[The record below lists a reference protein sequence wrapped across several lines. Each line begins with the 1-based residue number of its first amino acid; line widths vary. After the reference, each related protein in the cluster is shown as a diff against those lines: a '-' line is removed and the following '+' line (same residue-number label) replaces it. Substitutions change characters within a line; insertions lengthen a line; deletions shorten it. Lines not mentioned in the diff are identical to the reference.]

1 MANLEQSQEWQ
12 LAVMPGTAS
21 LSSLHA
27 RVALRNQIVQDSHER
42 ARAMGLV
49 PTQQSDFSS
58 QGASDFKITKE
69 RSARLYSQAVPI
81 MDMLLEQVSDTA
93 SMVVLTDDTGTIL
106 RTCCHNTFMESAE
119 RVALRQGVS
128 WAESS
133 KGTNAVGTALMLESE
148 ILIHAKE
155 HYIQSNQFLTCSAA
169 PIFDPSGNIIGV
181 LDVSGD
187 KRSFHPHTLGLVK
200 MSARMIENY
209 WFRDSFRGKLC
220 VHFHAQPE
228 LIGTVVEGIMALDGD
243 GRVQGINLAGLKLLG
258 SSSAALRILGLR
270 GLFGLSFGEML
281 DRLRASRATP
291 LRIQLPSGPVL
302 YVRADFGE
310 SGLDQSFT
318 VGPRTAD
325 AKRTADDVAAS
336 AWGGLMSETGAP
348 VARAIS
354 PPQTLDELGRDD
366 PQMRSVVDKVR
377 RVIDKDVTILILG
390 ETGTGK
396 ELLARAIHQ
405 ASVRQHQAFVAVNC
419 ASIPETLIESELF
432 GYEEGAFT
440 GAKRKGA
447 LGKLLQ
453 ADGGTLLL
461 DEIGDMPLALQ
472 ARLLRV
478 LQERRVTPLGSQRS
492 IAINVNVV
500 CATHRN
506 LREMIAQHS
515 FREDLYYRI
524 NGLSVKLPRLRERTD
539 LRALCACILRE
550 VAPGHALGIDAEIMA
565 AFEVYQWPGN
575 LRQLHSVLRTAAI
588 MAGTDRK
595 ITRIHL
601 SDDFLDEIKL
611 ASEGVLPNGSLEKAP
626 ADSDEVAPMDVSAI
640 DPLQQ
645 VKLESIRRALAACGG
660 NVSLAA
666 KQLNVSRNTIYRK
679 LKSAAS

>member
-1 MANLEQSQEWQ
+1 MANLEQSQEWH
-12 LAVMPGTAS
+12 LAATPDAAS
-21 LSSLHA
+21 LQSLHA
-27 RVALRNQIVQDSHER
+27 GVALRNQIVQDSHER
-42 ARAMGLV
+42 ARAMGLA
-49 PTQQSDFSS
+49 PTQQCDFSS

-93 SMVVLTDDTGTIL
+93 SMVVLTDDTGIIL
-106 RTCCHNTFMESAE
+106 RTCCHNTFMEDAE

-281 DRLRASRATP
+281 DRLRASRVTP
-291 LRIQLPSGPVL
+291 LRLQLPSGPVL

-310 SGLDQSFT
+310 SGLDHSLATGSRKADTKRAAEDT
-318 VGPRTAD
+318 VSGAWG
-325 AKRTADDVAAS
+325 ASVSEAS
-336 AWGGLMSETGAP
+336 APAVRAAP
-348 VARAIS
+348 
-354 PPQTLDELGRDD
+354 PQQTLDELGRDD
-366 PQMRSVVDKVR
+366 PQMHSVVDKVR

-396 ELLARAIHQ
+396 ELLARAIHH
-405 ASVRQHQAFVAVNC
+405 ASARRHHAFVAVNC

-447 LGKLLQ
+447 PGKLLQ

-461 DEIGDMPLALQ
+461 DEIGDMPLPLQ

-550 VAPGHALGIDAEIMA
+550 VAPGQALGIDAEIMA
-565 AFEVYQWPGN
+565 AFETYQWPGN

-588 MAGTDRK
+588 MASAERK
-595 ITRIHL
+595 ITRRHL
-601 SDDFLDEIKL
+601 SDDFLDEIRL
-611 ASEGVLPNGSLEKAP
+611 PGVCVTSNENSANLPASS
-626 ADSDEVAPMDVSAI
+626 EVTPTAVKAI
-640 DPLQQ
+640 DSLHQ

-679 LKSAAS
+679 LKSAVL

>member
-12 LAVMPGTAS
+12 LAAMPGAAS
-21 LSSLHA
+21 LQSLHA
-27 RVALRNQIVQDSHER
+27 GVVLRNQIVQDSHER

-49 PTQQSDFSS
+49 PTQQCDFSS
-58 QGASDFKITKE
+58 QGASDFRITKE

-93 SMVVLTDDTGTIL
+93 SMVVLTDDTGIIL
-106 RTCCHNTFMESAE
+106 RTCCHNTFMENAE
-119 RVALRQGVS
+119 RVALRPGVS

-270 GLFGLSFGEML
+270 GLFGLSFGELL
-281 DRLRASRATP
+281 DRLRASRVTP
-291 LRIQLPSGPVL
+291 LRIQLPSGPLL

-310 SGLDQSFT
+310 SGLDHST
-318 VGPRTAD
+318 GAGSRVAD
-325 AKRTADDVAAS
+325 TKQRRAEDAVS
-336 AWGGLMSETGAP
+336 GAWGASVSEASAP
-348 VARAIS
+348 VARVA
-354 PPQTLDELGRDD
+354 PPEQTLDELGRDD

-396 ELLARAIHQ
+396 ELLARAIHH
-405 ASVRQHQAFVAVNC
+405 ASARRHHAFVAVNC

-447 LGKLLQ
+447 PGKLLQ

-506 LREMIAQHS
+506 LREMITQHR

-539 LRALCACILRE
+539 LRALCASILRE
-550 VAPGHALGIDAEIMA
+550 VAPGQVLGIDTEIIA
-565 AFEVYQWPGN
+565 AFEAYHWPGN

-595 ITRIHL
+595 ITGTHL

-611 ASEGVLPNGSLEKAP
+611 PSDGAPPNG
-626 ADSDEVAPMDVSAI
+626 DEINPRPSAAVTPMPISAI

-645 VKLESIRRALAACGG
+645 VKFESIQRALAACGG

-679 LKSAAS
+679 LKSAAL